1 MGQSSTEDR
10 GMTTLVHSSALT
22 FQISPERSEDQE
34 FIDEIGN
41 VKHETWNAMD
51 QRS

>member
-1 MGQSSTEDR
+1 
-10 GMTTLVHSSALT
+10 MTTLVHPSALT

-34 FIDEIGN
+34 FTDEIGK
-41 VKHETWNAMD
+41 VIHATWNAMD